1 MILAGGG
8 NAEQS
13 ELVDEFFVQFLPRR
27 RFLLIPH
34 AVAPKLWG
42 YEKTLEWI
50 HKPKAFQDIEI
61 VMWEDI
67 SGKTLEDL
75 GDFDAIYLMGGNTYE
90 LLHQLRE
97 SNFLELIPRFL
108 DTGKMMY
115 GISAGAYVLGKDIS
129 DRIPPED
136 EDKNKI
142 GLKDLSS
149 LNLLQN
155 YNVHCHYV
163 SEHDRALLD
172 FVHEYKIPLF
182 AIPERSGV
190 YVNGKSYT
198 ALGYEPVCIFHENGT
213 KEVLKPDA
221 TFSLK

>member
-13 ELVDEFFVQFLPRR
+13 QLVDEFFLQFLPREK
-27 RFLLIPH
+27 FLFIPH
-34 AVAPKLWG
+34 AVAPKLWN
-42 YEKTLEWI
+42 YERALEWI

-97 SNFLELIPRFL
+97 SNFLELIPQFL
-108 DTGKMMY
+108 DTNRIVY
-115 GISAGAYVLGKDIS
+115 GISAGAYVLGKDIT

-155 YNVHCHYV
+155 YNIHCHYI
-163 SEHDRALLD
+163 SEHDEALLE
-172 FVHEYKIPLF
+172 FEKEYKIPLL
-182 AIPERSGV
+182 AIPERSGIHAD
-190 YVNGKSYT
+190 GESYT
-198 ALGYEPVCIFHENGT
+198 ALGYEPVCIFREDGD
-213 KEVLKPDA
+213 KEVIEPDT